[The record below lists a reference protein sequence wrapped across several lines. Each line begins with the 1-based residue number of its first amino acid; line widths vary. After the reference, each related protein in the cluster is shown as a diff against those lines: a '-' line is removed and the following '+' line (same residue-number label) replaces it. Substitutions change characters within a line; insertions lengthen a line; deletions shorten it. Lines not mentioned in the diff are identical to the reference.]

1 MSGRPRLSSFAALL
15 ALTATSA
22 AIAGMPSPLP
32 SDPQTVL
39 RLNDTVLQRLET
51 ISFFLAVLL
60 VSALAFRFLWNF
72 VRRDFPKLPRMTFL
86 KALGVVLLWGLLFII
101 VLTMISGARELMTP
115 GAWVKQGFTYKLVPD
130 PRPEEPSS
138 VDVRKKHLDQLRQAL
153 WHYAATHDGQFPA
166 ADHLD
171 DIGGQLWNV
180 PETGGLRY
188 LYVGGRRASDDPAP
202 LAYEPELDSEQR
214 FVLLTNGDVVAMRSA
229 EIVLLLNGEKRP

>member
-1 MSGRPRLSSFAALL
+1 MNGSLRLSPFGALL
-15 ALTATSA
+15 VLAAPST

-39 RLNDTVLQRLET
+39 RLNDSVIQRLQT

-60 VSALAFRFLWNF
+60 VSALAFRTLWNF
-72 VRRDFPKLPRMTFL
+72 IQRDFPKLPRMTFL

-115 GAWVKQGFTYKLVPD
+115 GAWVKQGFTYKLAPD

-138 VDVRKKHLDQLRQAL
+138 VGIRKKHLEQLRQAL
-153 WHYAATHDGQFPA
+153 WQYAATHDGRFPT
-166 ADHLD
+166 ADHAN
-171 DIGGQLWNV
+171 DIGSDLWSV

-188 LYVGGRRASDDPAP
+188 LYVSRRKASDEPA
-202 LAYEPELDSEQR
+202 LLMYEPELDSEQR